1 MRQFVEP
8 LLPAG
13 LALSWS
19 NDPNEAIAMV
29 RDAEVGWLDQFS
41 WNDSADAIFAGEKLK
56 WVNTILAGLDMVPI
70 DYVRQKGII
79 ITNGRG
85 LSSAA
90 VADYAVMGILNLAK
104 GFADIVRAHDRREW
118 LTQSP
123 GTAELEG
130 SSALIIGYGEIGGA
144 IGTRLKAMNVQ
155 VTGVRRLRSEEHTS
169 ELQSLMRISYAVF
182 CLQKNNT
189 S

>member
-8 LLPAG
+8 LLPEG
-13 LALSWS
+13 LALSWF

-90 VADYAVMGILNLAK
+90 VADYAVMGILNLA
-104 GFADIVRAHDRREW
+104 
-118 LTQSP
+118 
-123 GTAELEG
+123 
-130 SSALIIGYGEIGGA
+130 
-144 IGTRLKAMNVQ
+144 
-155 VTGVRRLRSEEHTS
+155 RSEEHTS

-182 CLQKNNT
+182 CLKKKKTTKTYKYNKTNT
-189 S
+189 NEKI

>member
-1 MRQFVEP
+1 MLCAKGGLAVAAPRKIVAPSIMRQFVDP
-8 LLPAG
+8 LLPEG
-13 LALSWS
+13 LALSWF

-104 GFADIVRAHDRREW
+104 GFADIVKIGRAH
-118 LTQSP
+118 
-123 GTAELEG
+123 
-130 SSALIIGYGEIGGA
+130 
-144 IGTRLKAMNVQ
+144 V
-155 VTGVRRLRSEEHTS
+155 
-169 ELQSLMRISYAVF
+169 
-182 CLQKNNT
+182 
-189 S
+189 

>member
-8 LLPAG
+8 LLPEG
-13 LALSWS
+13 LALSWF

-90 VADYAVMGILNLAK
+90 VADYAVMGILNLA
-104 GFADIVRAHDRREW
+104 
-118 LTQSP
+118 
-123 GTAELEG
+123 
-130 SSALIIGYGEIGGA
+130 
-144 IGTRLKAMNVQ
+144 
-155 VTGVRRLRSEEHTS
+155 RSEERRVGKECVSTCRSRWSPYH
-169 ELQSLMRISYAVF
+169 
-182 CLQKNNT
+182 
-189 S
+189 

>member
-1 MRQFVEP
+1 
-8 LLPAG
+8 
-13 LALSWS
+13 
-19 NDPNEAIAMV
+19 
-29 RDAEVGWLDQFS
+29 
-41 WNDSADAIFAGEKLK
+41 
-56 WVNTILAGLDMVPI
+56 MVPI

-130 SSALIIGYGEIGGA
+130 PSALIIGYGEIG
-144 IGTRLKAMNVQ
+144 
-155 VTGVRRLRSEEHTS
+155 RSEEHTS
-169 ELQSLMRISYAVF
+169 ELQSIMRISYAVF
-182 CLQKNNT
+182 CLNNKIN
-189 S
+189 